1 MPTALDLLAQ
11 PLPYLTADLPGIGG
25 TIKDRPEDFV
35 VEEVPAY
42 VPSGEG
48 EFLYLWVEKR
58 GLSAEQ
64 MTSHLA
70 RELKIAIQDIGVA
83 GLKDRHAVTRQ
94 WISVPARCEA
104 RLSDQ
109 PHPQISVLQRD
120 RHRNKLRPGHLRGNR
135 FSILVR
141 NLAPDGPSR
150 ATAIADILRTA
161 GVPNYYG
168 EQRFGRDAETLQL
181 GLDLLQGT
189 KKPGDIPRARRKF
202 LLKLALS
209 SVQAALFNQA
219 LAARMADRLLDRVLA
234 GDVMQVAATGGPFV
248 VEDPEREQPRLDARE
263 IILTGPMFGPKMKA
277 PGGEP
282 AEREARLLA
291 AAGLTL
297 ESFAEYANL
306 TSGTRRPYVFWP
318 EDLALRVEPEGLRVD
333 VSLPAGAYATVLLR
347 ELQKT
352 P

>member
-1 MPTALDLLAQ
+1 MPSALDLLAQ
-11 PLPYLTADLPGIGG
+11 PLPYLTAELPGIGG

-35 VEEVPAY
+35 VEELPAY
-42 VPSGEG
+42 LPSGEG

-83 GLKDRHAVTRQ
+83 GLKDRHAITRQ
-94 WISVPARCEA
+94 WISVPQRCEP

-141 NLAPDGPSR
+141 NVVPEAASR
-150 ATAIADILRTA
+150 AAAIADRLRQT

-189 KKPGDIPRARRKF
+189 RKPGDIPRARRKF
-202 LLKLALS
+202 LLRLALS

-219 LAARMADRLLDRVLA
+219 LAARMDDGLLGRVLA
-234 GDVMQVAATGGPFV
+234 GDVMQVTATGGPFV
-248 VEDPEREQPRLDARE
+248 AEDPAREQPRLDARE
-263 IILTGPMFGPKMKA
+263 IVLTGPMFGPKMKPPA
-277 PGGEP
+277 GEP

-291 AAGLTL
+291 AAGLTR

-318 EDLALRVEPEGLRVD
+318 EDLAFSAEPDGLRVD

-347 ELQKT
+347 ELQR
-352 P
+352 